1 MQAKE
6 LGYTCVPLYKIKNT
20 HMKTIILFAISIN
33 TYMALTAQIITNSS
47 GAAKLLPK
55 NECDGFINAA
65 SMVSLGTTRATSTVF
80 NHNGGV
86 FDSKPLLTT
95 TIETK
100 EGGCVITTFSANSR
114 PSDNAVVYQ
123 VRMDGVPLEGHVTA
137 GMPGAG
143 NITVPYVVEPSPIDS
158 VGSRPLRMSSF
169 TFFAQAKPGRH
180 KIEVLLAAC
189 CSANMGTPPGSI
201 QVDNATLVVQYNKN

>member
-1 MQAKE
+1 
-6 LGYTCVPLYKIKNT
+6 
-20 HMKTIILFAISIN
+20 LFRYFFFSS
-33 TYMALTAQIITNSS
+33 TYFAATAQIITNSS
-47 GAAKLLPK
+47 GVAKLLPK
-55 NECDGFINAA
+55 NECEGFINAVN
-65 SMVSLGTTRATSTVF
+65 MVSLGTTRATSTVF

-86 FDSKPLLTT
+86 FDSKPLLA
-95 TIETK
+95 IIVETK
-100 EGGCVITTFSANSR
+100 EGGCIIANFSANSR

-123 VRMDGVPLEGHVTA
+123 IRMDGVPLEGHVTA